1 MMYIIAVTTR
11 WMSDYCFG
19 VGRAWF
25 GIGFALHRP
34 RIVVE
39 IWRGSTRLRA
49 HPVECAESIKM
60 TDCQGSEVFCLHRRS
75 WMIWE

>member
-1 MMYIIAVTTR
+1 MTCIIIIATR
-11 WMSDYCFG
+11 WMSDYCSA

-25 GIGFALHRP
+25 GIGFALQRP

-49 HPVECAESIKM
+49 HPVECAESIKI
-60 TDCQGSEVFCLHRRS
+60 DWFVRALKLFCLYIRS
-75 WMIWE
+75 SI

>member
-1 MMYIIAVTTR
+1 VIIVSE
-11 WMSDYCFG
+11 WVVLC
-19 VGRAWF
+19 F

-49 HPVECAESIKM
+49 ASC
-60 TDCQGSEVFCLHRRS
+60 
-75 WMIWE
+75 